1 MNEKKRASL
10 SFSMVIDK
18 LNENETNQDIS
29 SSDIPNPVLPRTT
42 YSWLNDK
49 SISNCFICKKSFNF

>member
-1 MNEKKRASL
+1 MKKRASL

-29 SSDIPNPVLPRTT
+29 SSDIPNPITKNNIFMV
-42 YSWLNDK
+42 K
-49 SISNCFICKKSFNF
+49 